1 MMIMMTVVEE
11 DDEYDGNADAN
22 SYGGAR
28 SNTFQLE
35 AKEGSPDLSQAP
47 RSQ

>member
-1 MMIMMTVVEE
+1 MMIMMTVEEE
-11 DDEYDGNADAN
+11 DDEYDGNDN

-47 RSQ
+47 RSH